1 MKKLFLL
8 TFLAFATIASAY
20 SHELRFKNG
29 RLKIAQ
35 LTDIHWDPKSSNNV
49 KNFDILLKVLNE
61 EKPDVAIVTGD
72 VVTEQ
77 PAKKGWEDIV
87 SIFEKTQIPFAVTM
101 GNHDYEKWAEDS
113 IYDFL
118 ASCHLFIGENGPRE
132 LSGTGNYILPVKA
145 SDGSN
150 EIKSLLYCF
159 DSHAYPENDQWGH
172 YDWIHLDQ
180 INWYKNESVHYTKFS
195 GKPLPAL
202 AFFHIALP
210 EIREVSKKEGTFG
223 NRNEGSGAPRIN
235 SGLFSQFLECK
246 DVMGIFVG
254 HDHDN
259 DYIGQHYDI
268 AIGYG
273 RVSGLDAYGELERG
287 IRVISLYEDDF
298 RFDTWITT
306 SKGREPSY
314 YYPSGITS
322 KMEEESEYLKAKKV
336 TPSQKGISFA
346 YYEGE
351 FTHTDH
357 LKTKGKVKDKGIMP
371 AISITEAPAEDH
383 FGYDFK
389 GLINIPEKGIY
400 NFSCY
405 SDDGSLLY
413 IDGKV
418 VVDNNGS
425 HSAERATG
433 RIALEKGC
441 HDIRLLYFEDYM
453 GQELRVL
460 VSSKNIKEQILPID
474 WLFVK

>member
-1 MKKLFLL
+1 MRKTLLSVFLVM
-8 TFLAFATIASAY
+8 LAFSS
-20 SHELRFKNG
+20 SHAQDLRFKNG
-29 RLKIAQ
+29 RFKIAQ
-35 LTDIHWDPKSSNNV
+35 LTDIHWDAQSSNNA
-49 KNFDILLKVLNE
+49 KNFEILCKVLNE
-61 EKPDVAIVTGD
+61 EKPDLAIITGD

-87 SIFEKTQIPFAVTM
+87 SIFEKTKIRFAVTM
-101 GNHDYEKWAEDS
+101 GNHDYEKWSEDS

-118 ASCHLFIGENGPRE
+118 AQCPYFIGEKGPKE

-172 YDWIHLDQ
+172 YDWIHLNQ
-180 INWYKNESVHYTKFS
+180 INWYKNESVHYTKFA
-195 GKPLPAL
+195 GKPLPSL

-210 EIREVSKKEGTFG
+210 EIREIKGKESTFG
-223 NRNEGSGAPRIN
+223 NCREGSGAPMIN
-235 SGLFSQFLECK
+235 SGLFSQFLVCK
-246 DVMGIFVG
+246 DVMGAFFG
-254 HDHDN
+254 HDHEN

-268 AIGYG
+268 ALGYG
-273 RVSGLDAYGELERG
+273 RVSGLDAYGDMERG
-287 IRVISLYEDDF
+287 IRIISLYEDDF
-298 RFDTWITT
+298 KFDTWITT
-306 SKGREPSY
+306 SKGLEPVY

-322 KMEEESEYLKAKKV
+322 KMEEESQYMKAQKV
-336 TPSQKGISFA
+336 TPSQQGISYA

-357 LKTKGKVKDKGIMP
+357 LKSKGKMKDKGVM
-371 AISITEAPAEDH
+371 ATISIKDAPAEDH

-389 GLINIPEKGIY
+389 GLINIPEKGVY
-400 NFSCY
+400 NFSCF

-433 RIALEKGC
+433 RIALDKGY
-441 HDIRLLYFEDYM
+441 HDIRLIYFEDYM

-460 VSSKNIKEQILPID
+460 VSSKNIKEQVLPSS
-474 WLFVK
+474 WLFIK